1 MIWKPLAIALIVTP
15 AFGEDFADR
24 WPRPIDA
31 IDPAPVVEPVPV
43 QRAPKAV
50 RRAMAHQ
57 RGFVCHR
64 QTYYVGR
71 HRYWRCRR

>member
-1 MIWKPLAIALIVTP
+1 MKAAAAVVLLAATC
-15 AFGEDFADR
+15 AQADTFVER
-24 WPRPIDA
+24 WPQVVA
-31 IDPAPVVEPVPV
+31 SEPAAVVERPAVERPS
-43 QRAPKAV
+43 KAT
-50 RRAMAHQ
+50 RRARAQQ